1 MENKKD
7 YIEQISELLS
17 ELINNSIQASKDAG
31 LLDASIKHEYTIKNI
46 LNIVYDLNIINTNDI
61 KSNYPGIDL
70 VDETNNTVYQI
81 TSQQDKHREKINKT
95 IKEIENNNLINKHNI
110 SKIIIIFLISK
121 KQSFHKNTKVEWINW
136 RRNNNVKLKYYDL
149 NDFKTCIIK
158 RLQKEHDDKKIYRL
172 LRYLQVN
179 TRNDLLT
186 FEIPKFYKK
195 IYKNIQNFTTSN
207 FIDLKKNV
215 DTFMLSDNHIL
226 LIKAVQGHG
235 KSHFINYLAENSNF
249 NWHIPVLITNTAC
262 PNEILNYFNVQVN
275 WVIILD
281 DIDKYEKNFI
291 RYLLDGIQGYDN
303 IKLIFTCR
311 QSYNFKIET
320 YSYEVKY
327 ENLNIEWEE
336 NHINE
341 LINQYKTIHPENKM
355 ALHEYDSIKKAT
367 NNSPYFI
374 LYLFDNSLININDCK
389 NKNFHD
395 ISKLI
400 KEKLNITDN
409 NIINNILMSICLN
422 IPFKV
427 KENICINSQ
436 TVLNILVDNNIM
448 YNSSTTYRFTYDIV
462 GDLILAYI
470 IESYIYNEYIFK
482 KILINNSY
490 NNIVNFT
497 YALEY
502 VHNKKIYIIEEIL
515 NKYIDYKEINN
526 DTMHLYAP
534 LIHYM
539 PNLTYNIIK
548 AIKLNDFS
556 IYILNEYI
564 NKLIYHLQN
573 QKYKL
578 SFSEYEIVEIIL
590 NIYNIFKYND
600 ELFGI
605 IGTEIN
611 KEIDKSVFYHFLID
625 LFNIYAYNT
634 LKNDMTELYDK
645 FIGNLYMLH
654 ISKEDINIIE
664 KNLIMN
670 LYIRQHEIN
679 QELYQN
685 NKKYYYSFFVFL
697 HKNYI
702 KRNNDKNGILDYL
715 PIILDYTYL
724 PIDEEYQYIIT
735 LLKNFKYTFKEQE
748 IIEKMIINS
757 LHKYDEAQ
765 ICKINNLIK
774 ILNIFKR
781 PPLYIFYCFIKNNLS
796 AYFLEKE
803 LKNYHNLDI
812 HEKLIFVDKLF
823 DYIDSYSKKIIP
835 YNTDNLTEYFY
846 YVKSLDG
853 IIEFIIGLNDR
864 YYFYL
869 DEFIKQNE
877 DITNKLYINYNK
889 LQSDFIKKIVIN
901 TYYTNN
907 NITISNLKVILCNEK
922 NILYSLI
929 ITINSNN
936 INKIFFNIILYKI
949 IDLDITLFDILIK
962 QLNCHINSI
971 NKKTAKKIIKI
982 IIKFIKKTKY
992 KNIAICTNLPNL
1004 IANLIQNNYNIY
1016 KLKNF
1021 IIKNIDKILQH
1032 YQYSDY
1038 TVNLFIEHLN
1048 FSLKEKER
1056 IYNNLFT
1063 KISNNTNSIKIE
1075 NLFPISCLINNQE
1088 SFNIFIKSFLKYRE
1102 KNRYIKIQTYNI
1114 LHYILPYFNKFSI
1127 TNSNIDYFDNFLKN
1141 INHNNTELYIDFLQI
1156 FMKNCSADTVG
1167 NVLDYL
1173 YGKINNTVLINIL
1186 SNNNDAITIYQPHD
1200 ENMYLSSL
1208 EDNVKNKDLLE
1219 LIKKLK
1225 NRLKQDINTINN
1237 MGYDRYTNF

>member
-7 YIEQISELLS
+7 YIKQISELLS

-70 VDETNNTVYQI
+70 IDEINKTVYQI

-136 RRNNNVKLKYYDL
+136 IRNNNVKLKYYDL

-355 ALHEYDSIKKAT
+355 ALYEYDSIKKAT

-490 NNIVNFT
+490 NNIVNFI

-611 KEIDKSVFYHFLID
+611 KEIDKSVFYHFIID

-823 DYIDSYSKKIIP
+823 DHIDSYSKKIIP

-1088 SFNIFIKSFLKYRE
+1088 SFNIFIKSFLKYRG

-1173 YGKINNTVLINIL
+1173 YGKIDNTVLINIL